1 MEGVPPGADA
11 LGCRAGQLFD
21 DRLTGGAHPGGTMA
35 SHRNNALRLATLA
48 VIGAACASTGGMRSV
63 PLDAGEVKFY
73 GAPLATVAPAARQ
86 AVLAAGL
93 EVDTVSQEDSL
104 TWMIVAK
111 KGMSLF
117 SYGELV
123 RVVVHQTTEG
133 PVAVRVFTKRRLATN
148 VTAKGDWS
156 GPIYENLD
164 HILAP

>member
-1 MEGVPPGADA
+1 MIKQGLRGF
-11 LGCRAGQLFD
+11 QL
-21 DRLTGGAHPGGTMA
+21 AA
-35 SHRNNALRLATLA
+35 LA
-48 VIGAACASTGGMRSV
+48 VIAAGCASAGGMRSE

-73 GAPLATVAPAARQ
+73 AAPLNTVAPAARQ

-93 EVDTVSQEDSL
+93 AVDTVSQPDSL

-123 RVVVHQTTEG
+123 RVVVQQTTEG

-148 VTAKGDWS
+148 ITARGDWS
-156 GPIYENLD
+156 GKIYEQLD
-164 HILAP
+164 QILATH